1 MATRRISPQQL
12 LAVQYLLDGSNRSDA
27 LRMAGYTENTALKR
41 QELIFGHP
49 AVKTEIERRQ
59 ARMRK
64 KYELTEDWVVERL
77 MLIGDSNNI
86 LAKFKKVDGKALSW
100 DFTGATQED
109 LAAIG
114 ELVVTTHRERGGA
127 EVTSFKAGAL
137 DPKGA
142 LDSLARKLG
151 MFKDKVELSG
161 ELSLVERI
169 TRGRERVRKEEEDS
183 DGGAG

>member
-1 MATRRISPQQL
+1 MPTRRISPQQL

-27 LRMAGYTENTALKR
+27 LRMAGYTENTALKHQYKFDR
-41 QELIFGHP
+41 SPMKE
-49 AVKTEIERRQ
+49 EIERRQ

-77 MLIGDSNNI
+77 MMIADSGAV
-86 LAKFKKVDGKALSW
+86 LAKFKKVDGKMLSW
-100 DFTGATQED
+100 DFTDATQEE
-109 LAAIG
+109 LAAIN
-114 ELVVTTHRERGGA
+114 ELSVE
-127 EVTSFKAGAL
+127 TSRDRNGIEITKFKVGVS

-151 MFKDKVELSG
+151 LFKDKMELTG

-169 TRGRERVRKEEEDS
+169 TRGRERVQKEEEKE
-183 DGGAG
+183 